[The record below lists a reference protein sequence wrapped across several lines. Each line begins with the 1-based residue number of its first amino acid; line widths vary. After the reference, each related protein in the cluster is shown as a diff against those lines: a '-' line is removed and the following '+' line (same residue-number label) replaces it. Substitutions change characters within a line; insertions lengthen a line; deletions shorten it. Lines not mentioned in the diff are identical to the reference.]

1 MINFLEK
8 LKNKDTKNK
17 KRKLK
22 AQIKKE
28 NNSQNEID
36 TLIKLKPREYK
47 NIQDKENKELN
58 YNYDYAKER
67 REYIE
72 DKIKKIEK
80 MASFEYLNFLNE
92 ETKEKL
98 IGLCLVR

>member
-67 REYIE
+67 REYIK
-72 DKIKKIEK
+72 DKIKEIEK
-80 MASFEYLNFLNE
+80 MDSFEYLNFLNE